1 MSNQTLS
8 APPLTIGLLTSIVHQ
23 PFWLGVVDAAR
34 RRGAN
39 LLCFIGGT
47 LPTRGQPLLRVPYSQ
62 RLPGLSF
69 FSLTNSPRLD
79 GVITWGGSKAGFS
92 MNLDDAEME
101 EFIAPYRRLPL
112 INYEGRIAGVP
123 SVVTDT
129 HQGMCAL
136 IEHLIEHHQ
145 RRRIAFI
152 RGPVGHLE
160 SEERFL
166 AYQETLQRYGIPFD
180 PALVYQD
187 SQWGKI
193 VGAEAVHTLV
203 RQRGVRPG
211 IDVDAVIGS
220 EVDYAVGALQTLQEY
235 GVRVPNEVAVAGFN
249 DHLDAQTLELPIT
262 VMAKPF
268 YEAGVV
274 AVDALLDMIDGKSIP
289 DRISVPARLIVRR
302 SCGCWSLACPEPLPQ
317 TLTGDAPAMRPSAPA
332 EPSGD
337 PLVARIVRLRE
348 SMDPAMDRSWLD
360 GLIEGLSPESPER
373 ENEARDRFW
382 SGFEHE
388 LSRRRI
394 SQGMAQWHDLIS
406 ELLHLVVSALANPD
420 RLPEKN
426 RLFLQRV
433 RLTLAQE
440 RERARIELRTQTVE
454 QSHILL
460 EISQSMLVTQDV
472 DHLLDVLA
480 QRLPEMRIRDCY
492 LVLFDDFT
500 QTIASEAPG
509 EGRVVLALQEGRRL
523 PLSADGIPFLSRWIV
538 PDELLHDH
546 QPYALV
552 VSPLFFGLRDFG
564 IIAVQADLREGRVY
578 QKLAQEISSA
588 LQSVFLWRDYH
599 RSEYARRESEA
610 RLHTL
615 IEHMPV
621 ALWAKDADGRYLM
634 QNSVMR
640 ALMED
645 NSSLERNSSFVA
657 VQEEWRLYE
666 SWAFEGRTVSFE
678 YTLPVQDQT
687 RLFKQII
694 APVRVDGAVTAILGL
709 MFDITEQRTVE
720 KSLLAAIDSAEEAR
734 RNAESANRSKSVF
747 LSNISHELRTPLN
760 SILGY
765 AQILHHD
772 PATPDHQ
779 RKSLQTIRS
788 SGEHLLNLI
797 DDLLD
802 LAKAEAGKI
811 QLQPVAFDLNAMMTS
826 IAGMVQERAVAKN
839 LTFVQ
844 AIGHVPPIVTG
855 DQKRL
860 KQVLINLL
868 SNAVK
873 FTRHGTVTL
882 QVDPTPDL
890 PGFVR
895 FQVIDTGIGIDPQH
909 FETIFRPFEQLQTQ
923 TGETGTGL
931 GLAISSELVA
941 LMGGTLQVES
951 MPGVGSRFWFDIPL
965 SPVQHAASPAAP
977 TKRQIIGVAGPAPKV
992 LVVDDH
998 PGNRAVV
1005 CEMLQ
1010 PLGIITAKAC
1020 DGTEGLSRIAEFGP
1034 DAVILDLVMPGM
1046 NGVEMIRRIRRC
1058 AAYDHIVLI
1067 VSSASAYPDDRRQSL
1082 EAGAQAFIPKPVDR
1096 TVLIETLQR
1105 CLPWVEW
1112 RSVEVSEES
1121 SSWTVDALPPDDTM
1135 ASLLELARI
1144 GDIDGLQRAI
1154 DRLAQTMPQM
1164 TSFSVHVR
1172 HLLETFQIGQLQAFL
1187 RQARGKP

>member
-1 MSNQTLS
+1 MSNQALDTT
-8 APPLTIGLLTSIVHQ
+8 PRTIGLLVSIVQQ

-39 LLCFIGGT
+39 LLCFMGGT
-47 LPTRGQPLLRVPYSQ
+47 LPTRGQPLLRVPYPQ
-62 RLPGLSF
+62 RLPALSF
-69 FSLTNSPRLD
+69 FSLANSPRLD
-79 GVITWGGSKAGFS
+79 GMITWGGSRAGFS
-92 MNLDDAEME
+92 MNLDDAEVE

-112 INYEGRIAGVP
+112 VNYEGRIAGVP

-129 HQGMCAL
+129 RQGMRAL
-136 IEHLIEHHQ
+136 IEHMIENHQ
-145 RRRIAFI
+145 QRRIAFI

-193 VGAEAVHTLV
+193 VGVEAVHTLV

-235 GVRVPNEVAVAGFN
+235 GVHIPDEMAVAGFN

-274 AVDALLDMIDGKSIP
+274 AVEALLDMIDGKSIP
-289 DRISVPARLIVRR
+289 DRIDVPARLIVRR
-302 SCGCWSLACPEPLPQ
+302 SCGCWSLDCPAPLPQ
-317 TLTGDAPAMRPSAPA
+317 TLTGDAPAMHSSAPA
-332 EPSGD
+332 GSSGD
-337 PLVARIVRLRE
+337 SLVARIVRLRE
-348 SMDPAMDRSWLD
+348 SIDPAMDRSWLD
-360 GLIEGLSPESPER
+360 GLIEGLAPETPESK
-373 ENEARDRFW
+373 NEARDRFW
-382 SGFEHE
+382 SEFERE
-388 LSRRRI
+388 LSRGRI
-394 SQGMAQWHDLIS
+394 SHKMAQWHDLIS
-406 ELLHLVVSALANPD
+406 ELLYLVASALADPD
-420 RLPEKN
+420 RLPPAN

-433 RLTLAQE
+433 RLALAQE

-454 QSHILL
+454 QSHTLL

-472 DHLLDVLA
+472 DHLFDVLA
-480 QRLPEMRIRDCY
+480 QRLPEMRIRNCC

-500 QTIASEAPG
+500 QTIAREAP
-509 EGRVVLALQEGRRL
+509 ERGRVVLALREGRRL
-523 PLSADGIPFLSRWIV
+523 PLPADGIPFLSRWIV
-538 PDELLHDH
+538 PDELLYDH

-564 IIAVQADLREGRVY
+564 LIAVQADLREGRVY
-578 QKLAQEISSA
+578 QMLAQEISSA

-640 ALMED
+640 SLLED
-645 NSSLERNSSFVA
+645 NPWRERNRSLSA

-678 YTLPVQDQT
+678 HTLPVQGQT

-720 KSLLAAIDSAEEAR
+720 ESLRAAKETAEEAR
-734 RNAESANRSKSVF
+734 RNAESASRAKSVF

-772 PATPDHQ
+772 PATPNHQ
-779 RKSLQTIRS
+779 QKSLQTIRT

-802 LAKAEAGKI
+802 LAKAEAGKL
-811 QLQPVAFDLNAMMTS
+811 QLQPVAFDLNAMITS

-844 AIGHVPPIVTG
+844 TIGHVPCIVRG

-873 FTRHGTVTL
+873 FTRQGTVTL
-882 QVDPTPDL
+882 QVDPTPNL

-909 FETIFRPFEQLQTQ
+909 FETIFRSFEQLHTQ

-931 GLAISSELVA
+931 GLAISSELVT

-951 MPGVGSRFWFDIPL
+951 TPGVGSRFWFDIPL
-965 SPVQHAASPAAP
+965 SPEQIEVSPAVPAE
-977 TKRQIIGVAGPAPKV
+977 RRIIGVAGPAPKV
-992 LVVDDH
+992 LVVDDL
-998 PGNRAVV
+998 PDNRAVV

-1010 PLGIITAKAC
+1010 PLGIITAEAC
-1020 DGTEGLSRIAEFGP
+1020 DGTEGLSRIDEFSP

-1046 NGVEMIRRIRRC
+1046 NGLEMIRRIRQC

-1067 VSSASAYPDDRRQSL
+1067 VSSASAYQDDRRQSL
-1082 EAGAQAFIPKPVDR
+1082 EAGAQAFIPKPIDR

-1105 CLPWVEW
+1105 CLPRVEW
-1112 RSVEVSEES
+1112 RSVEISEES
-1121 SSWTVDALPPDDTM
+1121 SFWTVDALPSDDTM

-1154 DRLAQTMPQM
+1154 DSLAQTVPQ
-1164 TSFSVHVR
+1164 TTLFVTHVR

-1187 RQARGKP
+1187 RQARGEP

>member
-1 MSNQTLS
+1 
-8 APPLTIGLLTSIVHQ
+8 
-23 PFWLGVVDAAR
+23 
-34 RRGAN
+34 
-39 LLCFIGGT
+39 
-47 LPTRGQPLLRVPYSQ
+47 
-62 RLPGLSF
+62 
-69 FSLTNSPRLD
+69 
-79 GVITWGGSKAGFS
+79 
-92 MNLDDAEME
+92 MNLDDAEVE

-112 INYEGRIAGVP
+112 VNYEGRIAGVP

-129 HQGMCAL
+129 RQGMRAL
-136 IEHLIEHHQ
+136 IEHMIENHQ

-180 PALVYQD
+180 SALVYQD

-193 VGAEAVHTLV
+193 VGVEAVHTLV

-235 GVRVPNEVAVAGFN
+235 GVRIPDEMAVAGFN
-249 DHLDAQTLELPIT
+249 DHLDAQTLALPIT

-274 AVDALLDMIDGKSIP
+274 AVDALLDLIDGKSIP
-289 DRISVPARLIVRR
+289 DRIDVPARLIVRR
-302 SCGCWSLACPEPLPQ
+302 SCGCWSLDCPAPLSQ
-317 TLTGDAPAMRPSAPA
+317 TLTGEAPAMRLSAPA
-332 EPSGD
+332 GSSGD
-337 PLVARIVRLRE
+337 QLVARIMRLRE
-348 SMDPAMDRSWLD
+348 TIDPSMEQSWLD
-360 GLIEGLSPESPER
+360 GLIEGLAPETPESK
-373 ENEARDRFW
+373 NEARDRFW
-382 SGFEHE
+382 SEFERE
-388 LSRRRI
+388 LSRGCI
-394 SQGMAQWHDLIS
+394 SHKMAQWHDLIS
-406 ELLHLVVSALANPD
+406 ELLYLVASALADPD
-420 RLPEKN
+420 RLPPEN

-433 RLTLAQE
+433 RLALAQE

-454 QSHILL
+454 QSHTLL
-460 EISQSMLVTQDV
+460 EISQSMLITQEV
-472 DHLLDVLA
+472 DHLLDMLA
-480 QRLPEMRIRDCY
+480 QRLPEMRIRNCW

-500 QTIASEAPG
+500 QTIAREAP
-509 EGRVVLALQEGRRL
+509 ERGRVVLALREGRRL
-523 PLSADGIPFLSRWIV
+523 PLPADGIPFLSCWIV
-538 PDELLHDH
+538 PDELLHNH

-564 IIAVQADLREGRVY
+564 LIAVQADLREGRVY
-578 QKLAQEISSA
+578 QMLAQEISSA

-640 ALMED
+640 SLLED
-645 NSSLERNSSFVA
+645 NSWREQNRSLSA

-678 YTLPVQDQT
+678 HTLPVQGQT

-709 MFDITEQRTVE
+709 IFDITEQRTVE
-720 KSLLAAIDSAEEAR
+720 ESLRAAKETAEEAR
-734 RNAESANRSKSVF
+734 RNAESASRAKSAF

-765 AQILHHD
+765 AQILYHD
-772 PATPDHQ
+772 PATPSHQ
-779 RKSLQTIRS
+779 QKSLQTILT

-802 LAKAEAGKI
+802 LAKAEAGKL
-811 QLQPVAFDLNAMMTS
+811 QLQPVAFDLNAMITS
-826 IAGMVQERAVAKN
+826 IAGMVQERAAAKN

-844 AIGHVPPIVTG
+844 TIGHVPRIVRG

-873 FTRHGTVTL
+873 FTRQGTITL

-909 FETIFRPFEQLQTQ
+909 FETIFRSFEQLHTQ

-931 GLAISSELVA
+931 GLAISSELVT

-951 MPGVGSRFWFDIPL
+951 TPGVGSRFWFDIPL
-965 SPVQHAASPAAP
+965 SPEQLKVSPAVPAE
-977 TKRQIIGVAGPAPKV
+977 RRIIGVAGPAPKV
-992 LVVDDH
+992 LVVDDL

-1010 PLGIITAKAC
+1010 PLGIITAEAC
-1020 DGTEGLSRIAEFGP
+1020 DGIEGLSRIDEFSP

-1046 NGVEMIRRIRRC
+1046 NGLEMIRRIRQC

-1082 EAGAQAFIPKPVDR
+1082 EAGAQAFIPKPIDR

-1105 CLPWVEW
+1105 CLPRVEW

-1135 ASLLELARI
+1135 ASLIELARI
-1144 GDIDGLQRAI
+1144 GDIDGLQGAI
-1154 DRLAQTMPQM
+1154 DRLAQTMPQT
-1164 TSFSVHVR
+1164 TSFIVHVR
-1172 HLLETFQIGQLQAFL
+1172 HLLETFQISQLQAFL
-1187 RQARGKP
+1187 RQARGEP